1 MTELSR
7 EELKRRKKGNVIASN
22 IESSGMPQRYW
33 RSVFSDYQV
42 KTEKERVAVLV
53 CKEFADGNYSGLI
66 ISGTNGTGKTMLAS
80 IILGTMIRRIP
91 HNSNGFDSHKRLY
104 TEAIK
109 MIRCIKD
116 TWRKRTS
123 EQDAIDKFVKPEVL
137 VIDEIGM
144 QYGSIVEAQFITEI
158 INDRYNQ
165 RKKTIILGNLNIK
178 EITEIV
184 GDRVVDRFR
193 EDGKLLVCD
202 WKSFRGGTSGS

>member
-1 MTELSR
+1 MMTELSK
-7 EELKRRKKGNVIASN
+7 EEFKKIKEANTIASN
-22 IESSGMPQRYW
+22 IKSSGIPQRYW
-33 RSVFSDYQV
+33 RSIFLDYQV
-42 KTEKERVAVLV
+42 KTVEQEAVIV
-53 CKEFADGNYSGLI
+53 ECKNFAKGDYSGLI

-80 IILGTMIRRIP
+80 IILNTIIRRTP
-91 HNSNGFDSHKRLY
+91 HDNNGFDSHKRLY

-116 TWRKRTS
+116 TWRKKTS

-144 QYGSIVEAQFITEI
+144 QYGSPVEAQFITEI

-193 EDGKLLVCD
+193 EDGKLLVCN
-202 WKSFRGGTSGS
+202 WKSFRGGTA